1 MKKVAIAILFIF
13 IIIPINSF
21 SNNPDPKDKVYYW
34 FYVKLGEVYD
44 KETETTRLKI
54 KKLGK
59 EILSGTFGEFIHSHK
74 AGLKTGKI
82 FIGPFNDL
90 NRALQAK
97 KEYETARNQSE
108 KIEQILSKNKKD
120 TIFYFYLTRP
130 VMGKWFN
137 PVNFE
142 HIPARISPGTTLDFQ
157 AMLTE
162 GFTFRFL
169 AVGPFSDYGMA
180 EKSKFIFRKNGE
192 TQISEVPDSV
202 SKSEIL
208 SMDKKW
214 KTLKIEIARLA
225 SRKNKENQS
234 LRVKIKFPKQY
245 FSENVF
251 QTITFRARY
260 SDPAIDQHTGITL
273 QGELAPDNNPA
284 IPFDKATTYT
294 QLIEF
299 PVFKKYKLEGIYIES
314 FIFNT
319 SDMVEQENRYQKVR

>member
-1 MKKVAIAILFIF
+1 MKKLAITILFIF
-13 IIIPINSF
+13 FIIPLNSF
-21 SNNPDPKDKVYYW
+21 SNNPDPKDRVYYW
-34 FYVKLGEVYD
+34 FYVKLVEVYD
-44 KETETTRLKI
+44 KETETAQLKI

-59 EILSGTFGEFIHSHK
+59 EMLSGTYEEFIHSHK
-74 AGLKTGKI
+74 AGLKTGRI

-90 NRALQAK
+90 NLALKAK
-97 KEYETARNQSE
+97 KEYETAKSQSE
-108 KIEQILSKNKKD
+108 KIGQILSKNKKD
-120 TIFYFYLTRP
+120 TIYYFYLTRP
-130 VMGKWFN
+130 VLGKWFN
-137 PVNFE
+137 PLQFE

-202 SKSEIL
+202 SKSQIF

-214 KTLKIEIARLA
+214 KTVKIEISRLP

-234 LRVKIKFPKQY
+234 FRVKIKFPKQY

-251 QTITFRARY
+251 QTITFRARF

-273 QGELAPDNNPA
+273 QGELAPDNNPT
-284 IPFDKATTYT
+284 IPYDQARTYT
-294 QLIEF
+294 HMIEF
-299 PVFKKYKLEGIYIES
+299 PVFKKNKLEGIYIES

-319 SDMVEQENRYQKVR
+319 SDMVEQENRYHKIR

>member
-1 MKKVAIAILFIF
+1 MKKIIIASLFIF
-13 IIIPINSF
+13 LIIPLKSF
-21 SNNPDPKDKVYYW
+21 SSNPNPKDRIFYW
-34 FYVKLGEVYD
+34 FYVKLGQVYD

-59 EILSGTFGEFIHSHK
+59 EILSGTYDEFINTHK
-74 AGLKTGKI
+74 TGLKSGRI

-97 KEYETARNQSE
+97 KEYETTRNLSQ

-120 TIFYFYLTRP
+120 TIYYFYLTRP
-130 VMGKWFN
+130 VLGKWFN
-137 PVNFE
+137 PVQFE
-142 HIPARISPGTTLDFQ
+142 HIPARISPGTTLDFR

-192 TQISEVPDSV
+192 AQISEVPDSL
-202 SKSEIL
+202 SKSEIIN
-208 SMDKKW
+208 MDRIW
-214 KTLKIEIARLA
+214 KSVKIEISRLP

-234 LRVKIKFPKQY
+234 LRVKLKFPKQY
-245 FSENVF
+245 FSANVF
-251 QTITFRARY
+251 QTVTFRARY

-284 IPFDKATTYT
+284 IPFDKAKTYT
-294 QLIEF
+294 HMIEF
-299 PVFKKYKLEGIYIES
+299 PVFKKYKLDGIYIES

-319 SDMVEQENRYQKVR
+319 SDMVEQEIRYQKVK